1 MKGMSTLTRISERI
15 ESLSWMSG
23 RPWVF
28 HVTEM
33 RKVNREEISRMQKL
47 SITAHNDEIDSPDRG
62 RRDTL
67 LLHQSAGD

>member
-33 RKVNREEISRMQKL
+33 RKVN
-47 SITAHNDEIDSPDRG
+47 
-62 RRDTL
+62 
-67 LLHQSAGD
+67 